1 MATLKN
7 EENAMKL
14 TVQRLLALNQSEIIK
29 LFLNNSTDDISRLDA
44 RNEHLKFIN
53 LELNSDS
60 ITMHL
65 QIIESLLD
73 KSNAELLLL
82 TTRINQLQDIKLS
95 LDIKLKYKQ

>member
-44 RNEHLKFIN
+44 RNEHLEFIK